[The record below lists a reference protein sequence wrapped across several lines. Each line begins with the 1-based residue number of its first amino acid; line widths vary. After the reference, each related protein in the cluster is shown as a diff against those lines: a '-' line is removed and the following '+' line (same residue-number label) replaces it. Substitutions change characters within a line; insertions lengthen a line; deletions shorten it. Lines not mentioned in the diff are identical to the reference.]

1 MMLSLVAIVGR
12 PNVGK
17 STFFNRLCR
26 SRRAIV
32 DRTPGV
38 TRDRNYSPVRW
49 NDHEFMI
56 VDTGGFE
63 PVSEDALSV
72 QMREQTLLA
81 VEEADIILFLVDAGT
96 GFTHDDRDIYLR
108 LSRSGK
114 PVIVCANK
122 IDGPEHERLVDDFFA
137 LGTDLIFPISSSHGY
152 GVSSLMDHLVTLL
165 PAETQTIEQESA
177 AISVAVVGRPNVG
190 KSSLINAILGEPR
203 LLVTDIPGTTRD
215 AIDSIVEKDGRR
227 FLFKDTAGIRRKSRV
242 GLRLEKYS
250 VLKSLKA
257 MEECHIALLM
267 IDITEGVADQDVR
280 IAGYAY
286 ERGMAVILLLNK
298 WDLLESEAKDLKR
311 HKQEIERKL
320 KYLAYAPILP
330 TSALTGKGVHRLFD
344 LILNLYRE
352 YTTRVSTPEL
362 NDLIQSA
369 VSKHSPPRYRNR
381 PVKFYYATQI
391 GIRPPSFL
399 VFANAPEGVHFSYE
413 RFLANQIKAR
423 FHLEMTPVRLHFRA
437 RSEPS
442 RRKRRKRN

>member
-1 MMLSLVAIVGR
+1 MISSLVAIVGR

-17 STFFNRLCR
+17 STLFNRLCR
-26 SRRAIV
+26 SRKAIV
-32 DRTPGV
+32 DRAPGV
-38 TRDRNYSPVRW
+38 TRDRNYSPARW
-49 NDHEFMI
+49 NDHEFTI

-81 VEEADIILFLVDAGT
+81 VEEADVILFLVDANAGL
-96 GFTHDDRDIYLR
+96 THDDRDIYLR
-108 LSRSGK
+108 LSRSEK
-114 PVIVCANK
+114 PLIVCANK
-122 IDGPEHERLVDDFFA
+122 VDGPEHERLADDFFG
-137 LGTDLIFPISSSHGY
+137 LGAESIFPISSSHGY

-165 PAETQTIEQESA
+165 PERTQTIEQETA

-190 KSSLINAILGEPR
+190 KSSLINSILGEPR

-215 AIDSIVEKDGRR
+215 AIDTIVEKDGHR

-250 VLKSLKA
+250 VMKSLKS
-257 MEECHIALLM
+257 MEECHIALLL
-267 IDITEGVADQDVR
+267 IDATEGVSEQDVR
-280 IAGYAY
+280 ISGYAY

-298 WDLLESEAKDLKR
+298 WDLLESEAKDLNR
-311 HKQEIERKL
+311 HKQELERKL
-320 KYLAYAPILP
+320 KYLSYAPILP
-330 TSALTGKGVHRLFD
+330 ISALTGKGLHRLFD
-344 LILNLYRE
+344 IILDLYRE
-352 YTTRVSTPEL
+352 YTTRVATPEL

-369 VSKHSPPRYRNR
+369 VSKHSPPRFRNR
-381 PVKFYYATQI
+381 PVKFYYATQT

-399 VFANAPEGVHFSYE
+399 IFANAPEGVHFSYE

-423 FHLEMTPVRLHFRA
+423 FHLEMTPVRLVFRA

-442 RRKRRKRN
+442 RRRRRKRT

>member
-1 MMLSLVAIVGR
+1 M
-12 PNVGK
+12 GK
-17 STFFNRLCR
+17 STLFNRLSR

-38 TRDRNYSPVRW
+38 TRDRNYSPARW
-49 NDHEFMI
+49 NDREFTI

-63 PVSEDALSV
+63 PVSENALSA

-81 VEEADIILFLVDAGT
+81 IEEADIILFLVDAGT

-108 LSRSGK
+108 LSRSEK
-114 PVIVCANK
+114 PFIVCANK
-122 IDGPEHERLVDDFFA
+122 VDGPEHERRVDDFFT
-137 LGTDLIFPISSSHGY
+137 LGADSIFPISSSHGY
-152 GVSSLMDHLVTLL
+152 GVSTLMDHLVTLL
-165 PAETQTIEQESA
+165 PADTEATELESEP
-177 AISVAVVGRPNVG
+177 ISVAVVGRPNVG

-215 AIDSIVEKDGRR
+215 AIDTVVEKDGRR

-250 VLKSLKA
+250 VMKSLKA
-257 MEECHIALLM
+257 MEECHIALLL
-267 IDITEGVADQDVR
+267 IDVTEGVADQDVR

-298 WDLLESEAKDLKR
+298 WDLLESEDKDLTR
-311 HKQEIERKL
+311 HKQETERKL
-320 KYLAYAPILP
+320 KYLSYAPILP
-330 TSALTGKGVHRLFD
+330 ISAQTGKGVHRLFD
-344 LILNLYRE
+344 FILNLYRE
-352 YTTRVSTPEL
+352 YTTRISTPEL

-381 PVKFYYATQI
+381 PVKFYYATQV

-399 VFANAPEGVHFSYE
+399 VFANAPKGVHFSYE
-413 RFLANQIKAR
+413 RFLANQIKSH
-423 FHLEMTPVRLHFRA
+423 FHLEMTPVRLFFRA

-442 RRKRRKRN
+442 QRRRRKRK